1 MNKRIL
7 MVVLAGALAAGC
19 KKHEAATQAG
29 ASPSPDQPAASASG
43 SAPQEAAPVAPAAA
57 PADQVVVAIPAG
69 ANVNA
74 TLAELT
80 RQVRRYIVR
89 NKNAPSDFD
98 AFVAAAHVQVPPP
111 PTGKKYAIT
120 SKWKVVL
127 VNR

>member
-19 KKHEAATQAG
+19 KKHEAAAPAT
-29 ASPSPDQPAASASG
+29 ASTSPDQPASSASV
-43 SAPQEAAPVAPAAA
+43 PTTEATAPVAPVAA

-89 NKNAPSDFD
+89 NKTTPSNFDDF
-98 AFVAAAHVQVPPP
+98 AAAAHLQVPPP
-111 PTGKKYAIT
+111 PPGKKYAINA
-120 SKWKVVL
+120 KWKVVL